1 MNVSTGNN
9 LQNIRNNWV
18 SMVNPLFQ
26 DIAFKLVNQV
36 DWKWT
41 STPITKIPDNH
52 LRDYQLFI
60 LAKIVSDDIEVSKQ
74 TGRSKLSPTLK
85 IDEIWHMHL
94 LRPSLYFNMCDIMLP
109 NRITKIIDRTP
120 ESEAD
125 PQALKDERI
134 KKTKEMM
141 KFIFPSYETSSSSS
155 SSLLPTSAVSTLFHN
170 NVTFP
175 PKSPSAPVVTAPVS
189 YSSASSSSASSVL
202 GKRSN
207 DVEQV
212 AIKRTSSSFSSSTT
226 SPSSIVP
233 VEDTTELFFGNE
245 PDYPRMIFK
254 IQRSQTVDYVMNH
267 YCVNAS

>member
-1 MNVSTGNN
+1 
-9 LQNIRNNWV
+9 
-18 SMVNPLFQ
+18 
-26 DIAFKLVNQV
+26 
-36 DWKWT
+36 
-41 STPITKIPDNH
+41 
-52 LRDYQLFI
+52 
-60 LAKIVSDDIEVSKQ
+60 
-74 TGRSKLSPTLK
+74 
-85 IDEIWHMHL
+85 
-94 LRPSLYFNMCDIMLP
+94 
-109 NRITKIIDRTP
+109 
-120 ESEAD
+120 
-125 PQALKDERI
+125 
-134 KKTKEMM
+134 MM
-141 KFIFPSYETSSSSS
+141 KLIFPSYETSSSSS

-175 PKSPSAPVVTAPVS
+175 PKSPSAPVVTAPAS

-233 VEDTTELFFGNE
+233 VEDTTELLFGNE

-267 YCVNAS
+267 YCVNAKVRKEDISFSYKGELLDMKSTFRDYDNHESITVVKVSKR